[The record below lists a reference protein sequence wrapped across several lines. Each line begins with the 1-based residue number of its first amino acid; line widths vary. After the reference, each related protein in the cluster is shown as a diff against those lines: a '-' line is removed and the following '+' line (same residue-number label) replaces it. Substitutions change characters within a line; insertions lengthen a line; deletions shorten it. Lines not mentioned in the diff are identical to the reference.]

1 MKDVASLKQR
11 ARLLEFM
18 NSRGT
23 AVTGGVDLLKN
34 GPAAAKILGL
44 FTPEIGHKASVEKV
58 SPEILEVR
66 SVLSEIVANPGS
78 RTAWATLN
86 RLSDRA
92 QFSVRLQR
100 GKRSELEPRSG
111 NPGVASILKDVIEVM
126 DRGEWER
133 FKQCAREVCS
143 STYFD
148 SSRSR
153 TQRWCPYSDCGNVMN
168 VAAHR
173 ARTRS

>member
-1 MKDVASLKQR
+1 
-11 ARLLEFM
+11 
-18 NSRGT
+18 
-23 AVTGGVDLLKN
+23 
-34 GPAAAKILGL
+34 
-44 FTPEIGHKASVEKV
+44 
-58 SPEILEVR
+58 
-66 SVLSEIVANPGS
+66 
-78 RTAWATLN
+78 LN

-92 QFSVRLQR
+92 QFSARLQR

-111 NPGVASILKDVIEVM
+111 NPVVASILKDVIEVM